1 MAYLVIARKYR
12 PLNFEDVIGQDHV
25 TRTLMNAIKLDK
37 VHHAFIFTGPRG
49 VGKTTVSRILAKAL
63 NCEKGITAHPCGK
76 CKNCVEI
83 DKGFSLD
90 VKEIDGAS
98 NRGIDEIRD
107 LRDDIKFS
115 PASCRK
121 KIYIIDEV
129 HMLTTQA
136 FNALLKT
143 LEEPPEHAIFIF
155 ATTEINEVP
164 ATILSRCQRYDFK
177 RVQVEVLI
185 KALKDICDREK
196 VNIDKESLQMV
207 ANAGD
212 GSVRDSESVLDQ
224 IIAYCGNDITASGAA
239 EALGM
244 PTLDLYF
251 EFLDLVLKKNSG
263 NLIRFIDKIVYDGV
277 HLMSYIKGMIEFFR
291 NLMVLKSTGD
301 DSLVYLTEEN
311 IKRLNGYTEYFKEED
326 LLYFLDLIS
335 QGVGILKLSSFQR
348 IDFEIILLKILHY
361 DSFSKIDDL
370 LERMSLI
377 EGEGE
382 VELDRFLKEIGDKL
396 IVPGSLKP
404 KIESISENVSEIKS
418 DSVVESGL
426 EVADK
431 QAVEDSS
438 DSVAKEQ
445 DSVSQIVEEETSLNE
460 KDDKAVNLT
469 VAEMDNQ
476 EAYYSE
482 EDEEAFAVDTDILA
496 MEQTEVESVAKE
508 SEVQIE
514 SESSDS
520 VIDKKKEEIDNRKD
534 ARLKPKS
541 ESFEKAAVQSAVSET
556 VENDAL
562 KSDST
567 FVDID
572 IIKKNWLQL
581 AEAISKAVPQVGKL
595 WEYSVPVSMRDG
607 DLIVKFDPSHKT
619 YRNLCSIKN
628 GELSSVF
635 KTFFKIDK
643 INITIIEDAVS
654 AKERIIDIEEKRK
667 KSPDELKDEL
677 LKEAPQLEFL
687 FDQPLNCMVIK

>member
-63 NCEKGITAHPCGK
+63 NCEEGVTAHPCGK

-185 KALKDICDREK
+185 RALKDICDREK
-196 VNIDKESLQMV
+196 VSIDKESLQMV

-224 IIAYCGNDITASGAA
+224 IIAYCGNNITASGAA

-301 DSLVYLTEEN
+301 NSLVYLTEEN

-361 DSFSKIDDL
+361 DSVSKIDNL

-382 VELDRFLKEIGDKL
+382 VELDRFLKEMGNKL
-396 IVPGSLKP
+396 IVPGDLKP
-404 KIESISENVSEIKS
+404 KIESISANVSETKPAP
-418 DSVVESGL
+418 VVEPALEITDMPVVENSSG
-426 EVADK
+426 
-431 QAVEDSS
+431 
-438 DSVAKEQ
+438 SVAEEQ
-445 DSVSQIVEEETSLNE
+445 ESVSQIVEEKNSLHEN
-460 KDDKAVNLT
+460 DDKTMNLT
-469 VAEMDNQ
+469 TAEMDQ
-476 EAYYSE
+476 ASYYSK
-482 EDEEAFAVDTDILA
+482 EDEGAFAVDTDILA
-496 MEQTEVESVAKE
+496 MEEAKTKSVVKE
-508 SEVQIE
+508 SEVQTKTD
-514 SESSDS
+514 SSDS
-520 VIDKKKEEIDNRKD
+520 VIIEKKEEIDSGND
-534 ARLKPKS
+534 ACSKPEP
-541 ESFEKAAVQSAVSET
+541 ESVEKLEVQSTVSET
-556 VENDAL
+556 VVDHAL
-562 KSDST
+562 KTGSSS
-567 FVDID
+567 VDID

-581 AEAISKAVPQVGKL
+581 AKAITKAVPQIGKL
-595 WEYSVPVSMRDG
+595 WEYSVPVSVTDG

-619 YRNLCSIKN
+619 YRNLCSIKST
-628 GELSSVF
+628 ELSSVF
-635 KTFFKIDK
+635 NTFFGTDK
-643 INITIIEDAVS
+643 FNITIIEDSIS
-654 AKERIIDIEEKRK
+654 AKERIINIEEKKK

-677 LKEAPQLEFL
+677 LKEAPLLEFL
-687 FDQPLNCMVIK
+687 FDQPLNCKVLK